1 MLIRGDLDVNET
13 KLASVLKASGAEL
26 AGDADVLKYSGAP
39 HGFVG
44 PIGIKIPILA
54 DESTLSMH
62 DCIGGS
68 GEDGFH
74 LRHIEPGRD
83 YVPFMTADVRTCKE
97 GDLCLDCGGTFYMK
111 KGNELGHIFK
121 LGTKYT
127 KSMNV
132 TYLDQNAKPV
142 TPLMGCYGIGLDRT
156 LASIIEAYHDDN
168 GIIWPMSVAPFHVA
182 IVPVKY
188 EGKMKEAADS
198 LYSQLTDAGIEV
210 LLDDRNERPGVKFM
224 DADLI
229 GYPVRV
235 VIGEKNLP
243 NVEVKLRNEKD
254 AELIPLEN
262 ASEKIA
268 KIVLSA
274 LAELDK

>member
-1 MLIRGDLDVNET
+1 
-13 KLASVLKASGAEL
+13 
-26 AGDADVLKYSGAP
+26 
-39 HGFVG
+39 
-44 PIGIKIPILA
+44 
-54 DESTLSMH
+54 
-62 DCIGGS
+62 
-68 GEDGFH
+68 
-74 LRHIEPGRD
+74 
-83 YVPFMTADVRTCKE
+83 
-97 GDLCLDCGGTFYMK
+97 
-111 KGNELGHIFK
+111 
-121 LGTKYT
+121 
-127 KSMNV
+127 MNV

-156 LASIIEAYHDDN
+156 LASIIEAYHDEN

-198 LYSQLTDAGIEV
+198 LYNQLTDAGIEV

-235 VIGEKNLP
+235 VVGEKNLP

-262 ASEKIA
+262 ASEKIT